1 MDEDKIVHARQFC
14 QEVRALAE
22 KYQLPFF
29 VVADGASATSNNGC
43 DAVRVAREN
52 HTRWEKENGFDPNHD
67 WSGDILSSDILDTP
81 IK

>member
-29 VVADGASATSNNGC
+29 VVTDGASATSNN
-43 DAVRVAREN
+43 
-52 HTRWEKENGFDPNHD
+52 
-67 WSGDILSSDILDTP
+67 
-81 IK
+81 